1 MAIDFAF
8 LDSGTGGIP
17 YMLYLKQKCPAANVV
32 YLADSKHFPYGTKS
46 PRQVTECAL
55 EAAGAAVAAWSP
67 GAVVVACN
75 TISVTALDAL
85 RAQFPGVPV
94 VGTVPAIKLAA
105 AVTENGRIG
114 LLATEGTVRN
124 PYVDRLIHDFA
135 ADCTVIRRGDAE
147 LVSFVEHRC
156 FSAAHAERLAAVRPA
171 IDFFSGQGCDT
182 VILGCTHFLHLVAEF
197 EEAAGPALRVVDSRS
212 GVVRRAL
219 EVARPCD
226 CSAAD
231 PLDKTLFVTG
241 GAASEPE
248 YRLVCAGMGLRWG
261 GALCP

>member
-32 YLADSKHFPYGTKS
+32 YLADSKHFPYGTKT
-46 PRQVTECAL
+46 PQQVTDCAL
-55 EAAGAAVAAWSP
+55 EAAGTAIAAWNP
-67 GAVVVACN
+67 RAIVVACN

-85 RAQFPGVPV
+85 RAQFPAVPI

-114 LLATEGTVRN
+114 LLATDGTVRN
-124 PYVDRLIHDFA
+124 PYIDRLIHDFA
-135 ADCTVIRRGDAE
+135 ADCTVLRRGDAE
-147 LVSFVEHRC
+147 LVSFVEHRY
-156 FSAAHAERLAAVRPA
+156 FSASHEERLAAICPA
-171 IDFFSGQGCDT
+171 LDFFAGQGCDT

-197 EEAAGPALRVVDSRS
+197 EESAGSALKIVDSRS

-219 EVARPCD
+219 AVAQPCAG
-226 CSAAD
+226 AATD
-231 PLDKTLFVTG
+231 PLDKMLFATG
-241 GAASEPE
+241 GTDSEAE
-248 YRLVCAGMGLRWG
+248 YRAVCVHLGLHWG
-261 GALCP
+261 GVL